1 MYMYFCRGKATGIP
15 IQGESSKG
23 NTSLQFFLSA
33 LRYFSKPLCLI
44 SDVYKPVHLRNFI
57 PLVQCVGSNSKQ
69 SMLISSPQPD
79 S

>member
-1 MYMYFCRGKATGIP
+1 MYFCRGKATGIP

-23 NTSLQFFLSA
+23 NTSLQLFLSA

-44 SDVYKPVHLRNFI
+44 SDVHKPVHLRNFI

-69 SMLISSPQPD
+69 SMLISSPQPE